1 MVELKWTK
9 WIKMS
14 LFVMLGLQFTAV
26 TGQDSVFV
34 RVGDEAA
41 LPCKNV
47 RHDQDKCDA
56 TTWTF
61 SSTSASVE
69 LVVLGKIGENAKSKS
84 ARLSLTENC
93 SLVLKN
99 VTREDAGRYG
109 CRQFDKSRQQ
119 QGSDSVV
126 DLSVVTMTEHEDGD
140 MVVLFCSVSAYK
152 SCGYPQ
158 WLYEGIKDDAIN
170 IVSTPDSCSARV
182 SFNTFHL
189 RHKSKYQ
196 ESFKCEVTDG
206 NRKKRLLF
214 TFIPQSS
221 GKKTGRWWRYVIVAV
236 GLAALLIIAV
246 VLIRWKRTKGNKR
259 RRDDKTG
266 PSLNPAVSQSAPETG
281 QDTADPEEGV
291 SYASISYTK
300 RTDGRAQVHLKDDDD
315 DDDAVTYSTVKTPSS
330 SAGAAADPRDVYATV
345 DKPNKSEVTV

>member
-26 TGQDSVFV
+26 TGQDSFFV
-34 RVGDEAA
+34 RVVGDEAA
-41 LPCKNV
+41 LPCKNA

-84 ARLSLTENC
+84 DRLSLTENC

-109 CRQFDKSRQQ
+109 CRQFDKSGQQ

-126 DLSVVTMTEHEDGD
+126 DLSVVSMTEQKDGD
-140 MVVLFCSVSAYK
+140 MVVLLCSVSAYGH
-152 SCGYPQ
+152 CGYLVQ
-158 WLYEGIKDDAIN
+158 WLYEGIKDDCIN
-170 IVSTPDSCSARV
+170 IESTPRTCSARV
-182 SFNTFHL
+182 SFNTAHL
-189 RHKSKYQ
+189 HHKSKYQ
-196 ESFKCEVTDG
+196 ESFKCEVRDING
-206 NRKKRLLF
+206 KERLLF

-221 GKKTGRWWRYVIVAV
+221 GEKTVVPNGNGTTHQAATDCSALTFIMLLMRVAE
-236 GLAALLIIAV
+236 LLLITVIT
-246 VLIRWKRTKGNKR
+246 VLLVRARGNQR
-259 RRDDKTG
+259 
-266 PSLNPAVSQSAPETG
+266 APECNT
-281 QDTADPEEGV
+281 V
-291 SYASISYTK
+291 SDSV
-300 RTDGRAQVHLKDDDD
+300 R
-315 DDDAVTYSTVKTPSS
+315 STTVMRS
-330 SAGAAADPRDVYATV
+330 GAAASQVNNDDEDDGAVNYE
-345 DKPNKSEVTV
+345 NSVTLH